1 MSATTEKPRVS
12 VRDLGTLGYIHGL
25 THWAYKA
32 GDQSPTDMLAP
43 DYWDDASG
51 NLAPGDWIFVSG
63 IGWAMQLYVL
73 ATEPSVVVEPLTG
86 TKGTMPC

>member
-1 MSATTEKPRVS
+1 MSVTTERPRVS

-32 GDQSPTDMLAP
+32 GDQSPADILAP
-43 DYWDDASG
+43 GYWDDAIG
-51 NLAPGDWIFVSG
+51 NLASGDWIFVSG

-73 ATEPSVVVEPLTG
+73 AVMPNVVVERLTG
-86 TKGTMPC
+86 TKGTMP